1 MPRGRP
7 KGSKNNN
14 TKVKEILDSPVIK
27 QAENIL
33 GKSIPD
39 FVSEMQDV
47 NKRKQFSQNLAKQLQ
62 QVDQL
67 AAISSANGK
76 YQPLYSENLLQDI
89 NISPKVASSEDI
101 DNWLMHPTKY
111 SENLR
116 HVSQY
121 LSYAV
126 GQYHRTLWYFN
137 SIKAYNY
144 ELIPSDSDIED
155 NINMNDYWHSYDIAL
170 RTCQKLNIKYQI
182 PKVDLE
188 VMYNGVIDTPF
199 IQ

>member
-7 KGSKNNN
+7 KGSKNNSS
-14 TKVKEILDSPVIK
+14 KVKEILNSPVIK

-39 FVSEMQDV
+39 FVSEMQDMT
-47 NKRKQFSQNLAKQLQ
+47 KRKEFSQTLAKQLQ

-67 AAISSANGK
+67 TTLSSSTGK
-76 YQPLYSENLLQDI
+76 YQPLYAENLLQDI

-101 DNWLMHPTKY
+101 DNWLMHPTKF

>member
-1 MPRGRP
+1 LPRGRP
-7 KGSKNNN
+7 KGSKNNSS
-14 TKVKEILDSPVIK
+14 KVKEILNSPVIK

-39 FVSEMQDV
+39 FVSEMQDMT
-47 NKRKQFSQNLAKQLQ
+47 KRKQFSQTLAKQLQ

-67 AAISSANGK
+67 AALSSSTGK
-76 YQPLYSENLLQDI
+76 YQPLYAENLLQDI

-101 DNWLMHPTKY
+101 DNWLMHPTKF

>member
-7 KGSKNNN
+7 KGSKNNSS
-14 TKVKEILDSPVIK
+14 KVKEILNSPVIK

-39 FVSEMQDV
+39 FVSEMQDMT
-47 NKRKQFSQNLAKQLQ
+47 KRKQFSQTLAKQLQ

-67 AAISSANGK
+67 AALSSSTGK
-76 YQPLYSENLLQDI
+76 YQPLYAENLLQDI